1 MKNTEDIG
9 VLMVWLGDK
18 LANVRSIYRD
28 WKVEGDAM
36 WQRFNQK
43 NVSEQAWYYSSI
55 VKLTERLSDT
65 SAWIEY
71 KTLTEIVFGKGV

>member
-1 MKNTEDIG
+1 
-9 VLMVWLGDK
+9 
-18 LANVRSIYRD
+18 
-28 WKVEGDAM
+28 M

-65 SAWIEY
+65 SAWLEY
-71 KTLTEIVFGKGV
+71 KTLTELVFGKGE